1 MKNIFRS
8 SLWLAFLITCM
19 VSVAG
24 LAQDSLQ
31 NQPQSTEVGGATLD
45 QSRPDIPENPFAP
58 TIDTEESK
66 RRALAWFDFLKVA
79 LTLAAGWLLK
89 LITKKIPNFKFGKF
103 LPLGIF
109 AVAFV
114 GFGIGYGWDLAMLF
128 KNTISIITA
137 LALHAV
143 VINPVEGIVK
153 DSMKIDK
160 SLMNK
165 E

>member
-1 MKNIFRS
+1 MKNVFRS
-8 SLWLAFLITCM
+8 SLWLALLITCM

-24 LAQDSLQ
+24 LAQDSLS
-31 NQPQSTEVGGATLD
+31 NQQSTEVGSKTLD
-45 QSRPDIPENPFAP
+45 QSGSEIPENPFDP

-109 AVAFV
+109 AVAFI
-114 GFGIGYGWDLAMLF
+114 GFGIGYGWDLPMLA

-137 LALHAV
+137 LAFHAV
-143 VINPVEGIVK
+143 VLNPVESLVQGKPIVK
-153 DSMKIDK
+153 
-160 SLMNK
+160 K